1 MPGGFTLESPLRAYL
16 EGLLSEV
23 VATAKRGD
31 DEAIEWLRRFPE
43 LPAFGESVA
52 AAARGWERAHSIA
65 ELSDSDDSGEDSDE
79 DDDGQGESAAEEGSE
94 QDGRDDSC
102 SEGDCA
108 QEVEAADRGSWGIA

>member
-1 MPGGFTLESPLRAYL
+1 MESPLRAYL

-31 DEAIEWLRRFPE
+31 DQAIEWLRRFPE

-52 AAARGWERAHSIA
+52 AAARRWERAHSIA

-79 DDDGQGESAAEEGSE
+79 DEDGNQTRCNDPCGND
-94 QDGRDDSC
+94 QICHLCMTTNGR
-102 SEGDCA
+102 GFDC
-108 QEVEAADRGSWGIA
+108 